1 MIDPRYPVAACI
13 SVGIM
18 IAALVTRSAGL
29 FMAAIPALAYAA
41 ALLIAR
47 LRLPRPELDIT
58 RTPSSCRV
66 SSGDDVCYTVT
77 VKNCGG
83 PLPLVGVLDVL
94 TTDEPVQ
101 EGEPSFLGPIG
112 RDEDVR
118 LSYTVRPSRGI
129 HFQDHVTVVSWTRC
143 TLAFQEHEVVCS
155 TYVSAIPEIEK
166 LPPLV
171 LAPRRTHAFAGPIMA
186 RAAGPGVDFFGCR
199 AYAPGDDVRRIN
211 WRALARTDRLIVN
224 EYEQERMADV
234 TVVLD
239 VRAQAHVDVGGRGTF
254 EPACRA
260 AASLADHLIRQ
271 GNRVGFLLYGQSID
285 WIQPAGGRFHLERI
299 LGSIVRAKPVRSFAF
314 EDLAGIPASI
324 FPSGSQLILLS
335 SLPRD
340 EDYDVPIQLAAR
352 GYSVLVVYMNSERLQ
367 ASVEQADDAL
377 ALALR
382 IRSLRRDTA
391 IRQMRRGGV
400 HVLSWD
406 TEGPL
411 SVALHRAR
419 LDRGGKRRRS

>member
-1 MIDPRYPVAACI
+1 MADPRYPIAACI
-13 SVGIM
+13 SVGIL

-29 FMAAIPALAYAA
+29 FMVAIPALAYAA
-41 ALLIAR
+41 VLLVAR
-47 LRLPRPELDIT
+47 MRLPHPELDIS
-58 RTPSSCRV
+58 RTPSSHRV
-66 SSGDDVCYTVT
+66 CSGDDVRYTVT
-77 VKNCGG
+77 VTNCGE

-94 TTDEPVQ
+94 PTDQAVQ
-101 EGEPSFLGPIG
+101 EGTPSYLGPVG

-118 LSYTVRPSRGI
+118 LSYSLQPTRGI
-129 HFQDHVTVVSWTRC
+129 HLHDHVTVASWTR
-143 TLAFQEHEVVCS
+143 TALAFQEHELVCS
-155 TYVSAIPEIEK
+155 TYVSAIPETEK
-166 LPPLV
+166 LPPLT

-199 AYAPGDDVRRIN
+199 AYVPGDDVRRIN
-211 WRALARTDRLIVN
+211 WRALAHTDRLIVN

-234 TVVLD
+234 TLVLD

-254 EPACRA
+254 EAACRA
-260 AASLADHLIRQ
+260 AASLAEHMIRQ

-352 GYSVLVVYMNSERLQ
+352 GYSVLVVYMNSEKLQ

-400 HVLSWD
+400 RVLSWD
-406 TEGPL
+406 TEEPL

-419 LDRGGKRRRS
+419 LDRGGRRRRS